1 MARRRNRVQVEVQD
15 HVALA
20 LKDTLGSMRGPPID
34 HALHEG
40 IDMVTQAAAQDAPR
54 DTGQLAAGVYT
65 ASFLTNHYRP
75 LVRLS
80 NGKRLNSP
88 LKFPPR
94 RGQALSVSSVFYTR
108 FVEGGVKGAAGP
120 SRTARKGR
128 YRGLGYQ
135 KRRPFFQAAKR
146 RFLKKAVDHVQARLV
161 KIVEGAWQ
169 Q

>member
-1 MARRRNRVQVEVQD
+1 MARRRNRLQVKVED

-20 LKDTLGSMRGPPID
+20 VTETLGAMRGPPID

-40 IDMVTQAAAQDAPR
+40 VDMITVAAAQGAPR
-54 DTGQLAAGVYT
+54 DSGQLAAGVYT
-65 ASFLTNHYRP
+65 ASFLINHYRP
-75 LVRLS
+75 LVRLR
-80 NGKRLNSP
+80 NGQRLNSP

-120 SRTARKGR
+120 SRTARSR
-128 YRGLGYQ
+128 FRGLGYQ
-135 KRRPFFQAAKR
+135 KRRPFFQSAKR
-146 RFLKKAVDHVQARLV
+146 RFRQKAVDHVQARLV
-161 KIVEGAWQ
+161 KIIEGAWQ